1 MTSPDTPVEN
11 SIPKIVALQLDE
23 GQMHIFAKANPLGSP
38 ESSHDLEPHTRS
50 SKARRI
56 QIILFAQVNFQSW
69 RSRPVLSRKLIPS
82 SDFGTGGSQYSRQ
95 LAASVRKQQP
105 TSDPPSLIASRKILR
120 LAPWRNSP
128 TLRPS
133 SSTAKTITGFYDYIL
148 DRTYEFG
155 DLLSLQIFGLSIM
168 NACPTLR
175 RADIGSDVSPATDIW
190 YPGSKKKELACTLT
204 RSPDGDVESVCATR
218 FDFHAVGMFW

>member
-1 MTSPDTPVEN
+1 M
-11 SIPKIVALQLDE
+11 
-23 GQMHIFAKANPLGSP
+23 
-38 ESSHDLEPHTRS
+38 
-50 SKARRI
+50 
-56 QIILFAQVNFQSW
+56 
-69 RSRPVLSRKLIPS
+69 
-82 SDFGTGGSQYSRQ
+82 QYT
-95 LAASVRKQQP
+95 K
-105 TSDPPSLIASRKILR
+105 
-120 LAPWRNSP
+120 
-128 TLRPS
+128 LRPN
-133 SSTAKTITGFYDYIL
+133 STAFLITEIGEYTKASKTPRRKFPDHILTPWQVADRFSEDSPIGALAKFTHLETFVIYCQTITGFYDYIL

>member
-1 MTSPDTPVEN
+1 
-11 SIPKIVALQLDE
+11 
-23 GQMHIFAKANPLGSP
+23 
-38 ESSHDLEPHTRS
+38 
-50 SKARRI
+50 
-56 QIILFAQVNFQSW
+56 
-69 RSRPVLSRKLIPS
+69 
-82 SDFGTGGSQYSRQ
+82 
-95 LAASVRKQQP
+95 VRKQQP
-105 TSDPPSLIASRKILR
+105 TSDPPYFAFSSLIFAQVENAVYKTPPKLHRVLDNRNASKTPRRKFPDHILTPWQVADR
-120 LAPWRNSP
+120 FSEDSPIGALAKF
-128 TLRPS
+128 THLE
-133 SSTAKTITGFYDYIL
+133 TFVIYCQTITGFYDYIL